1 MGFKT
6 YEFKIWKQT
15 HNDCG
20 PLTYNI
26 FPTLLGLIHVFALKF
41 KRSQNSLWASWIQ
54 DIYHHKTYGAQP
66 LMNTNGCNDL
76 LVHGIVQ
83 KSGWYHHLSL

>member
-1 MGFKT
+1 MINWVSKLMNSKS
-6 YEFKIWKQT
+6 EKQT

-41 KRSQNSLWASWIQ
+41 KRSQNSL
-54 DIYHHKTYGAQP
+54 
-66 LMNTNGCNDL
+66 
-76 LVHGIVQ
+76 
-83 KSGWYHHLSL
+83 